1 MMIIILKNQC
11 YIIIVG
17 IPPLQQILML
27 CGKTKMIFDFIHV
40 GLYIIIF
47 LFLVLLCIVFAS
59 DILGKSEI
67 PQNLICFTIF
77 FLIIAFLL
85 YVVNNV

>member
-1 MMIIILKNQC
+1 
-11 YIIIVG
+11 
-17 IPPLQQILML
+17 
-27 CGKTKMIFDFIHV
+27 MIFDFIHV

-47 LFLVLLCIVFAS
+47 FFSILCIVFAS

-67 PQNLICFTIF
+67 PQNLVSFTIF
-77 FLIIAFLL
+77 FLIVSFLL

>member
-1 MMIIILKNQC
+1 
-11 YIIIVG
+11 
-17 IPPLQQILML
+17 
-27 CGKTKMIFDFIHV
+27 MIFDFIHV

-47 LFLVLLCIVFAS
+47 FFSILCIVFAS

-77 FLIIAFLL
+77 FLIAEFLL

>member
-1 MMIIILKNQC
+1 
-11 YIIIVG
+11 
-17 IPPLQQILML
+17 
-27 CGKTKMIFDFIHV
+27 MIFDFIHV

-47 LFLVLLCIVFAS
+47 FFSILCIVFAS

-77 FLIIAFLL
+77 FLITAFLL

>member
-1 MMIIILKNQC
+1 
-11 YIIIVG
+11 
-17 IPPLQQILML
+17 
-27 CGKTKMIFDFIHV
+27 MIFDFIHV
-40 GLYIIIF
+40 GLYIII
-47 LFLVLLCIVFAS
+47 LFFSIVCIVFAS

-67 PQNLICFTIF
+67 PQNLVSFTIF